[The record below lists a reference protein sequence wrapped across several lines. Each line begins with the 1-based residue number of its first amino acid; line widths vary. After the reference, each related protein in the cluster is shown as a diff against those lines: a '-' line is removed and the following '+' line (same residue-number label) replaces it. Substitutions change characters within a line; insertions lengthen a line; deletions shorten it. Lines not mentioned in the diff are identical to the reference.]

1 MSEGN
6 LFHLS
11 TTAAETYENQKVR
24 SVFGPLAKATME
36 AIDLPKGARVIDVAC
51 GTGIIPRLVADYL
64 PGEGRIVGSDLNP
77 AMIEVARK
85 TMPTTRH
92 RVDWLACDVTH
103 LPFDDGAFDRAIC
116 QQGLQFF
123 PDKSSA
129 LAEIRRVLVPG
140 GKLILT
146 CWRTISP
153 LFQAVS
159 DSLRRRVSETSAKQ
173 ALAPFSFRDGELIGS
188 LLKDAGFSSLDV
200 SSLVVDRRLSPA
212 HAAIRREIL
221 ASPYE
226 KELLDRG
233 PETLDAVVADV
244 DAALERYRDG
254 ESLIVP
260 QETHLFQ
267 AETPASKS

>member
-11 TTAAETYENQKVR
+11 TAAAETYENQKVR

-36 AIDLPKGARVIDVAC
+36 AIALPRGARVIDVAC
-51 GTGIIPRLVADYL
+51 GTGIISRLVVDYL

-103 LPFDDGAFDRAIC
+103 LPFDEGVFDRAFC

-123 PDKSSA
+123 PDKPSA
-129 LAEIRRVLVPG
+129 LAEIRRVLAPG

-146 CWRTISP
+146 SWRTISP

-159 DSLRRRVSETSAKQ
+159 DSLQRRVSETSAKQ
-173 ALAPFSFRDGELIGS
+173 ALAPFSFRDCELI
-188 LLKDAGFSSLDV
+188 
-200 SSLVVDRRLSPA
+200 PA
-212 HAAIRREIL
+212 CIDQNPWAHCR
-221 ASPYE
+221 
-226 KELLDRG
+226 
-233 PETLDAVVADV
+233 
-244 DAALERYRDG
+244 
-254 ESLIVP
+254 
-260 QETHLFQ
+260 
-267 AETPASKS
+267 